1 MEQQQ
6 NKLTACDATQPR
18 TLTLSQAYSN
28 VATVGDV
35 LAMQQRGEV
44 ASFALKAREA
54 AEATKQG
61 IRAVFSAFAAEMAD
75 SVNKTLTEA
84 EIDVIAEAVLDPSEG
99 LAFLTVAD
107 LIVFFKQVRRGRWQ
121 DYERI
126 NSMKICRWL
135 HEYADERIAIA
146 ERQAQADAARFKEQT
161 QRDYSLESMG
171 YAVRKVVVDG
181 KEYQQL
187 AVLPSAVYSPKK
199 NDKYLTENELAE
211 ERKRQ
216 LAALGEKEN
225 TSV

>member
-1 MEQQQ
+1 M
-6 NKLTACDATQPR
+6 TACDATQPR

-75 SVNKTLTEA
+75 SVNKTLTEG

-99 LAFLTVAD
+99 LSFLTVAD
-107 LIVFFKQVRRGRWQ
+107 LIVFFKMVRRGHWQ

-146 ERQAQADAARFKEQT
+146 ERKSQADAARFKEQA

-171 YAVRKVVVDG
+171 YEVRKVVVDG
-181 KEYQQL
+181 KECKQL
-187 AVLPSAVYSPKK
+187 VVLPSAVYSPKK

-211 ERKRQ
+211 ERERQ
-216 LAALGEKEN
+216 LAALKENKN